1 FRRMHDLL
9 FENGRRL
16 GDETYRELAQRIG
29 LDPDLLMAEIDSD
42 EVRRIVADDVALAQE
57 LGVIGTPAMFLDG
70 RFVNDLCQSA
80 VFWRTYARTQ
90 APMPQTELAK
100 D

>member
-1 FRRMHDLL
+1 
-9 FENGRRL
+9 
-16 GDETYRELAQRIG
+16 
-29 LDPDLLMAEIDSD
+29 DSD